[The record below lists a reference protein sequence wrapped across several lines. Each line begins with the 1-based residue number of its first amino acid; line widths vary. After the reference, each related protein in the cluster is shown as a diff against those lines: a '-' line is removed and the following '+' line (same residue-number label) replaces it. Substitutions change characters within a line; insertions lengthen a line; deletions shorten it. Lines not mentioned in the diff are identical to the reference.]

1 MTNTAEKLTLPLFMV
16 KYNGDLLISTGRS
29 RFETSWKNKT
39 MSWAALLNKLSH
51 SMETTETHAEYMKMS
66 KEQQDKIK
74 DIGGFV
80 GGHLRDGRRQDRPT
94 SRPASCSPS
103 TWTSLRPSSGTI
115 SSTTWRSTTPWRS
128 TPHIS
133 TPRRSPATV

>member
-39 MSWAALLNKLSH
+39 MSWAALLNKLSR

-66 KEQQDKIK
+66 S
-74 DIGGFV
+74 
-80 GGHLRDGRRQDRPT
+80 RTRSRT
-94 SRPASCSPS
+94 SAASSAV
-103 TWTSLRPSSGTI
+103 I
-115 SSTTWRSTTPWRS
+115 
-128 TPHIS
+128 
-133 TPRRSPATV
+133 

>member
-51 SMETTETHAEYMKMS
+51 SMETTETHACLLY
-66 KEQQDKIK
+66 
-74 DIGGFV
+74 
-80 GGHLRDGRRQDRPT
+80 T
-94 SRPASCSPS
+94 SPS
-103 TWTSLRPSSGTI
+103 
-115 SSTTWRSTTPWRS
+115 
-128 TPHIS
+128 
-133 TPRRSPATV
+133 PRDTR

>member
-39 MSWAALLNKLSH
+39 MSWAALLNKLSR

-80 GGHLRDGRRQDRPT
+80 GGHLRPPQDRLRHGPPAAHP
-94 SRPASCSPS
+94 RPGLPS
-103 TWTSLRPSSGTI
+103 GRVLGQYHRQPGDRQRPGGLLHT
-115 SSTTWRSTTPWRS
+115 
-128 TPHIS
+128 
-133 TPRRSPATV
+133 

>member
-39 MSWAALLNKLSH
+39 MSWAALLNKLSR

-80 GGHLRDGRRQDRPT
+80 GGHLRDGRRKTGYVTARQLLTLDLDFPDRK
-94 SRPASCSPS
+94 S
-103 TWTSLRPSSGTI
+103 TRLNSS
-115 SSTTWRSTTPWRS
+115 
-128 TPHIS
+128 H
-133 TPRRSPATV
+133 AT